1 MDEKKKDKII
11 TIITIA
17 IVAVLMIA
25 MAWTIMAY
33 SSGDMAEDNMYI
45 LTGSISS
52 AMFVVVI
59 IYAIITMKQ
68 QSNAERYKELMERM
82 EAQKKKEELMGDAI
96 VVLLQALPVVGKVE
110 VYRFVA
116 HPCCFYRGAV
126 GKCQLATLTFRRN
139 GRCNQ
144 GIEAYKEKEENP
156 MHC

>member
-82 EAQKKKEELMGDAI
+82 ESQKKKEE
-96 VVLLQALPVVGKVE
+96 
-110 VYRFVA
+110 
-116 HPCCFYRGAV
+116 
-126 GKCQLATLTFRRN
+126 
-139 GRCNQ
+139 
-144 GIEAYKEKEENP
+144 
-156 MHC
+156 

>member
-82 EAQKKKEELMGDAI
+82 EAQKKKEE
-96 VVLLQALPVVGKVE
+96 
-110 VYRFVA
+110 
-116 HPCCFYRGAV
+116 
-126 GKCQLATLTFRRN
+126 
-139 GRCNQ
+139 
-144 GIEAYKEKEENP
+144 
-156 MHC
+156 

>member
-59 IYAIITMKQ
+59 IYAVITMKQ

-82 EAQKKKEELMGDAI
+82 ESQKKKEE
-96 VVLLQALPVVGKVE
+96 
-110 VYRFVA
+110 
-116 HPCCFYRGAV
+116 
-126 GKCQLATLTFRRN
+126 
-139 GRCNQ
+139 
-144 GIEAYKEKEENP
+144 
-156 MHC
+156 